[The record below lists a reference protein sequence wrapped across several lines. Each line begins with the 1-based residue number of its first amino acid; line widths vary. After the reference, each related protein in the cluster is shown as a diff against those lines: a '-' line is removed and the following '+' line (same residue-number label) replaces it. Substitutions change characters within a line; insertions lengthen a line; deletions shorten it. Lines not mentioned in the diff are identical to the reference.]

1 MYNIK
6 MIILSI
12 ETTCDDTAVAIIKY
26 SNDSFEILSNVLSSQ
41 IKEHNDFGG
50 VVPELASRCHIQNSI
65 SVLDKALSS
74 AKISQ
79 NEIDYISV
87 TNKGGGL
94 IGSQIVGVEM
104 AKTISF
110 ILNKNIIQVNHIKS
124 HSLAV
129 FMDTENNKIRNIKF
143 PIISLTASGGHTFIV
158 LIKDFDNFKVIGR
171 TIDDASGEAFD
182 KVAKMLNL
190 GYPGGP
196 IISKYAKNGKNIIDF
211 PRPMIKSSNF
221 DFSFSGL
228 KTAVL
233 YYLKD
238 NTNYNIED
246 VCCSFQEAVC
256 DVLTYKAIKAVK
268 KYKPKSLII
277 AGGVSANIRLK
288 ELMKERLNNIEQK
301 ICFYYPDKLLTTDNA
316 LMVNINA
323 YFLIKNKK
331 IDNWKNIKSDS
342 LRSV

>member
-1 MYNIK
+1 

-12 ETTCDDTAVAIIKY
+12 ETTCDDTAIAIVKY
-26 SNDSFEILSNVLSSQ
+26 SNNNFKILSNVLSSQ
-41 IKEHNDFGG
+41 IKEHNAFGG

-65 SVLDKALSS
+65 PVLDKALKNS
-74 AKISQ
+74 KISQ
-79 NEIDYISV
+79 KNIDYIAI

-110 ILNKNIIQVNHIKS
+110 ILNKNIVQVNHIRA

-129 FMDTENNKIRNIKF
+129 FMDTENNRIRDIKF

-196 IISKYAKNGKNIIDF
+196 IISKYAKKGKNIIDF
-211 PRPMIKSSNF
+211 PRPMINSSNF

-228 KTAVL
+228 KTSVL
-233 YYLKD
+233 YYLRD
-238 NTNYNIED
+238 NKNYNIEN

-256 DVLTYKAIKAVK
+256 DILTYKTIKAVK

-301 ICFYYPDKLLTTDNA
+301 ICFYHPDKLLTTDNA

-323 YFLIKNKK
+323 YFLIQNKK
-331 IDNWKNIKSDS
+331 IDNWKNIKSNS
-342 LRSV
+342 LRSI